1 MKRRHARAASGRL
14 QRRPQVGDIAGATR
28 DTIDPYVEP
37 FLPRTMY
44 AESRGTFK
52 VTSPVPE
59 TDRQAPTLRD
69 LTRRVQA
76 EYAEMPGLSVT
87 LPQAQRLL
95 GIDRETC
102 VVVIR
107 TLVDHRFLR
116 RTAQGR
122 YVRF

>member
-1 MKRRHARAASGRL
+1 M
-14 QRRPQVGDIAGATR
+14 VTR
-28 DTIDPYVEP
+28 T
-37 FLPRTMY
+37 
-44 AESRGTFK
+44 
-52 VTSPVPE
+52 VPE
-59 TDRQAPTLRD
+59 AERQVATLPD

-107 TLVDHRFLR
+107 TLVDRRFLR
-116 RTAQGR
+116 RTPQGR

>member
-1 MKRRHARAASGRL
+1 
-14 QRRPQVGDIAGATR
+14 
-28 DTIDPYVEP
+28 
-37 FLPRTMY
+37 MY

-52 VTSPVPE
+52 VTSTVPE
-59 TDRQAPTLRD
+59 TNRQVPTLRD
-69 LTRRVQA
+69 LTRRVKA
-76 EYAEMPGLSVT
+76 EYSEMPGLSVT

-107 TLVDHRFLR
+107 TLIDHRFLR

-122 YVRF
+122 YVRS